1 MSDIPFYKT
10 VMGHRFFEGHVP
22 AFLRQLEK
30 LVGNLERIAL
40 ALEKPVTPP
49 PESGE

>member
-10 VMGHRFFEGHVP
+10 VMGHRFFERDVP
-22 AFLRQLEK
+22 ALLKQLDK

-40 ALEKPVTPP
+40 ALEKLVTPP
-49 PESGE
+49 PASGE